1 MKIVITGFVNTM
13 TKPQRTA
20 GLIYLPFYM
29 VVLPLFVVMLAALS
43 PETYNDVT
51 ANAVYYGIGLIFC
64 LVPLRKYLRSAFDV
78 LLDNLGT
85 NFAALAFGYI
95 INILLGYLATGL
107 IFTIM
112 GDKITSLNNQISAF
126 ESSRAV
132 IAMAI
137 FVAPVI
143 EEVLFRGV
151 VFGALAPKHRR
162 IAFVVSIGLFAF
174 YNVWQFALAA
184 MNLTVFVYMIAYIP
198 LGYVL
203 AWAYEKTNCIWV
215 SILLHILINAMS
227 LLVLS

>member
-1 MKIVITGFVNTM
+1 MKIVITGFADTM
-13 TKPQRTA
+13 TRPQRKA
-20 GLIYLPFYM
+20 GYIYLPFYII
-29 VVLPLFVVMLAALS
+29 VLPLFVVMLSALS
-43 PETYNDVT
+43 PENYNDLT
-51 ANAVYYGIGLIFC
+51 ANAVYYGIGLLFC
-64 LVPLRKYLRSAFDV
+64 LIPMRSYLRSAYDA
-78 LLDNLGT
+78 LLDNLGA
-85 NFAALAFGYI
+85 NIAALAFGYI

-112 GDKITSLNNQISAF
+112 GDKLTSLNSQLSAF
-126 ESSRAV
+126 ESSRGV
-132 IAMAI
+132 IALAV

-162 IAFVVSIGLFAF
+162 LAFIVSIGLFAF
-174 YNVWQFALAA
+174 YNVWQFAIAA

-227 LLVLS
+227 LLVVS

>member
-1 MKIVITGFVNTM
+1 MKIVITGFSDTM

-20 GLIYLPFYM
+20 GYIYLPFYIL
-29 VVLPLFVVMLAALS
+29 VLPLFVVMLSALS
-43 PETYNDVT
+43 AENYNDLT
-51 ANAVYYGIGLIFC
+51 ANAVYYGIGLLFC
-64 LVPLRKYLRSAFDV
+64 LIPMRSYLRSAYDA
-78 LLDNLGT
+78 LLDNLGA
-85 NFAALAFGYI
+85 NIAALAFGYI
-95 INILLGYLATGL
+95 MNILMGYLATGL

-112 GDKITSLNNQISAF
+112 GDKITTLNSQLSAF
-126 ESSRAV
+126 ESSRGV
-132 IAMAI
+132 IAMAV

-162 IAFVVSIGLFAF
+162 LAFIVSIGLFAF

-215 SILLHILINAMS
+215 SILLHILINALS
-227 LLVLS
+227 LLVIN

>member
-1 MKIVITGFVNTM
+1 MKIVITGFADTM
-13 TKPQRTA
+13 TKPQRAA
-20 GLIYLPFYM
+20 GYIYLPLYM
-29 VVLPLFVVMLAALS
+29 IVLPLFVVMLAALS
-43 PETYNDVT
+43 PEDYNDVT
-51 ANAVYYGIGLIFC
+51 ANAVYYGIGLVFC
-64 LVPLRKYLRSAFDV
+64 LIPMRKYLRSAYDA

-85 NFAALAFGYI
+85 NISTLAFGYI
-95 INILLGYLATGL
+95 MNILLGYLATGL

-112 GDKITSLNNQISAF
+112 GDKITSLNSQLSAF
-126 ESSRAV
+126 ESPRAV
-132 IAMAI
+132 IAMAV

-151 VFGALAPKHRR
+151 VFGALATKHRR
-162 IAFVVSIGLFAF
+162 LAFIVSIGLFAF

-184 MNLTVFVYMIAYIP
+184 MNPAVLVYMISYIP

-227 LLVLS
+227 LLVIS